1 MRVKFFFVFKRNYFW
16 LVFLS
21 VRFCIWI
28 WNYVLSLEN
37 QNLSIFFNHSIKVCN
52 FVPETSSSLFPN
64 KKIKNSNE
72 DLLGKVMLFL
82 QRLFFCARVNCQR
95 VSYFS
100 WRLRFLR
107 ISSLAVRL
115 SNYEFTSHRSKMQII
130 SRNGPK
136 LRPDV
141 LQMELFQVKLNA
153 KFRKWLF
160 HFSFCLKRNQFW
172 NFSFT
177 R

>member
-1 MRVKFFFVFKRNYFW
+1 MFYASEIFFIFKRNYFW
-16 LVFLS
+16 FVFLS

-37 QNLSIFFNHSIKVCN
+37 QNLSNFFNHSIKVCN
-52 FVPETSSSLFPN
+52 FVLETSSSLFPN

-107 ISSLAVRL
+107 ISSPL
-115 SNYEFTSHRSKMQII
+115 SAII
-130 SRNGPK
+130 K
-136 LRPDV
+136 LRVHIIVQKCKLSHALDLLSARCPTK
-141 LQMELFQVKLNA
+141 MELFQVK
-153 KFRKWLF
+153 
-160 HFSFCLKRNQFW
+160 
-172 NFSFT
+172 
-177 R
+177 